1 MAPLKFFFGNIMEY
15 KKKVLKIQLNQTGFA
30 PTLVNHYILPDV
42 NFNGHCLVNNYI
54 SIRKIV
60 INLYISYIL
69 NPWLKDLNTNFTL
82 NDFLF
87 RSVELTENADPDKY
101 KYSGY
106 DIGIDSGSK
115 FSFIDGS
122 VGKNVIIFEAYMS
135 SSVHIDNKDQD
146 ILILGERPMSLTQ

>member
-1 MAPLKFFFGNIMEY
+1 M
-15 KKKVLKIQLNQTGFA
+15 
-30 PTLVNHYILPDV
+30 
-42 NFNGHCLVNNYI
+42 
-54 SIRKIV
+54 
-60 INLYISYIL
+60 
-69 NPWLKDLNTNFTL
+69 
-82 NDFLF
+82 
-87 RSVELTENADPDKY
+87 TENADPDKY